1 MAAEKTDVFDGKALI
16 QIGAETARALKSSAP
31 EALDLLERY
40 TLAFDKWQVRWQKKG
55 SLSDLPAKDR
65 DIIRR
70 VANQHSAIV
79 ELTEEMLGSVER
91 SLKELKGW
99 SKGIRAYVDHLPKRV
114 STIKTRRG

>member
-1 MAAEKTDVFDGKALI
+1 MAASKSNAFDGTALI
-16 QIGAETARALKSSAP
+16 QLGAEAANALKRSDP
-31 EALDLLERY
+31 EALELLERY
-40 TLAFDKWQVRWQKKG
+40 THAFDKWQVGWQKKG
-55 SLSDLPAKDR
+55 SPSDLSAKDR
-65 DIIRR
+65 DIMRR